1 MTFSRR
7 RFLES
12 SAAALAAGLAGCEGD
27 ATPAPGP
34 WGAPSSAEAPL
45 VLTPRA
51 RPDAVFELFLFGG
64 LCAWDTFYVVPEM
77 GRPPPGEPDQGRLW
91 WTYQEGPDSIPEVFA
106 RCGGGAEPLLQEYGR
121 DAAGNTVHLG
131 PWLLPLRR
139 RPDLLRRMRV
149 WVMRHDQV
157 PHQGGNPVSLCGH
170 RLGSPRL
177 AGTAAHV
184 QRFFQEQTL
193 RGRSLPFSTVLLP
206 RNRDA
211 EANHAD
217 AAATVGLHE
226 RAARPLVVWLND
238 KADLALELE
247 RRAAAGDSDAHA
259 LAEHYTEVF
268 ERRLRYSDRN
278 WLQRAPALEE
288 YRAARRALDDAGDLS
303 RVLRPEALELVSG
316 TSCGESSDVDMTT
329 TGIDLGLR
337 FLRDPSLPSR
347 YAISVDG
354 GFLPTT
360 GGASYDTHSL
370 HVVESARNVTH
381 AMARLVER
389 INEPGEGDPDKFD
402 LDRET
407 VLITTEFG
415 RTPYREGESGL
426 DHWPGGYVQVALGGF
441 VDEDRAGIVGAIGED
456 GFATDWVSPS
466 EFRAAMLL
474 AQGIWP
480 FTPQS
485 FAVGDVRE
493 GRDERE
499 SAAWLLE
506 HLLGYGA

>member
-1 MTFSRR
+1 MTISRR
-7 RFLES
+7 RFLERG
-12 SAAALAAGLAGCEGD
+12 AAAFAAGLLGCEEE
-27 ATPAPGP
+27 TSAPGP
-34 WGAPSSAEAPL
+34 WGAPTTTEAPL
-45 VLTPRA
+45 VLSPGA
-51 RPDAVFELFLFGG
+51 RPDALFELFMFGG
-64 LCAWDTFYVVPEM
+64 LCAWDTFYAIPEM
-77 GRPPPGEPDQGRLW
+77 GMPLPGEPHSGRLW
-91 WTYQEGPDSIPEVFA
+91 WTYQAGANSVPEVFA
-106 RCGGGAEPLLQEYGR
+106 RCGGGDAPLLQEYGR
-121 DAAGNTVHLG
+121 DSAGRTVHLG
-131 PWLLPLRR
+131 PWLLPLRQ

-157 PHQGGNPVSLCGH
+157 PHQGGNPLSLCGH

-184 QRFFQEQTL
+184 QRFFHGQTP

-211 EANHAD
+211 EANHSD
-217 AAATVGLHE
+217 AAATVGLHS

-238 KADLALELE
+238 KADLAEELQA
-247 RRAAAGDSDAHA
+247 RAAAQDLPRLA
-259 LAEHYTEVF
+259 LAEHYTETF
-268 ERRLRYSDRN
+268 ERRLRYSERN
-278 WLQRAPALEE
+278 WLQRSPALEE
-288 YRAARRALDDAGDLS
+288 YRGARRALEDAADLS
-303 RVLRPEALELVSG
+303 RVLRPDSLDLLSG
-316 TSCGESSDVDMTT
+316 SSCGETSDVDMTS
-329 TGIDLGLR
+329 TGMDLGLR
-337 FLRDPSLPSR
+337 FLRDPSLPAK
-347 YAISVDG
+347 YVVSVDG

-381 AMARLVER
+381 AIRGLVDR
-389 INEPGEGDPDKFD
+389 INEPGEGDPNKFD

-415 RTPYREGESGL
+415 RTPYREGDSGL

-441 VDEDRAGIVGAIGED
+441 VDEERSGIVGAIGED
-456 GFATDWVSPS
+456 GFATDYITPA

-480 FTPQS
+480 FTPES

-506 HLLGYGA
+506 HVLGYRA